1 MRSVRT
7 VLLATLVLTTV
18 AAMTAPAI
26 LAADQEKRDDAP
38 AQTDENR
45 NQDSGEVL
53 SFTNEDLER
62 KYGPAPAKPEPATGD
77 TASAAAEP
85 DDKKGTQ
92 NDDNK
97 DDAKGEDKPVPD
109 HEMDPLEWMN
119 KRKADEAERKK
130 ALAEA
135 QEEVMDAEARVK
147 QLEDRILRIKNP
159 LLARPQATMT
169 EEESAEW
176 QGQNS
181 TARIAMTESQ
191 LEEAKVALEEAR
203 AELARLQ

>member
-1 MRSVRT
+1 

-26 LAADQEKRDDAP
+26 LAADPEKKDDAP

-45 NQDSGEVL
+45 KDDTGEVL
-53 SFTNEDLER
+53 SFTNEDLESR
-62 KYGPAPAKPEPATGD
+62 YGPAPAKPEPATGD
-77 TASAAAEP
+77 TASAAPGP
-85 DDKKGTQ
+85 DEKKGTP

-97 DDAKGEDKPVPD
+97 DDAKGEGEDNPVPD

-119 KRKADEAERKK
+119 KRKADEAERTK